1 MKCPWKRLTQLPDHK
16 GRPVNKIL
24 LCCAAVLL
32 TGCSTT
38 VPVTAKFPEAPEI
51 LLVECDKLDKI
62 GKDKVY
68 FSEFLTV
75 VVGNYNKY
83 HMCAAQNT
91 AWKEWYRKQKEIF
104 DSVSEG
110 Q

>member
-1 MKCPWKRLTQLPDHK
+1 MKKLL
-16 GRPVNKIL
+16 L
-24 LCCAAVLL
+24 LCVASLFL
-32 TGCSTT
+32 SGCTTT

-68 FSEFLTV
+68 FSDFLKT

-83 HMCAAQNT
+83 HMCAAQNA
-91 AWKEWYRKQKEIF
+91 AWKEWYHKQKEIF
-104 DSVSEG
+104 DKVS

>member
-1 MKCPWKRLTQLPDHK
+1 M
-16 GRPVNKIL
+16 NKL
-24 LCCAAVLL
+24 LLFCVASLFLA
-32 TGCSTT
+32 GCSTT

-68 FSEFLTV
+68 FSEFLKT

-83 HMCAAQNT
+83 HMCAAQNSM
-91 AWKEWYRKQKEIF
+91 WKEWYTKQKEIF
-104 DSVSEG
+104 DSVSEK
-110 Q
+110 

>member
-1 MKCPWKRLTQLPDHK
+1 MKK
-16 GRPVNKIL
+16 L
-24 LCCAAVLL
+24 LLFCVASLFL
-32 TGCSTT
+32 SGCTTT

-68 FSEFLTV
+68 FSDFLKT

-83 HMCAAQNT
+83 HMCAAQNA
-91 AWKEWYRKQKEIF
+91 AWKEWYHKQKEIF
-104 DSVSEG
+104 DKVS

>member
-1 MKCPWKRLTQLPDHK
+1 MKK
-16 GRPVNKIL
+16 L
-24 LCCAAVLL
+24 LLFCVASLFL
-32 TGCSTT
+32 SGCTTT

-68 FSEFLTV
+68 FSDFLKT

-83 HMCAAQNT
+83 HMCAAQNA
-91 AWKEWYRKQKEIF
+91 AWKEWYHKQKEIF
-104 DSVSEG
+104 DKVSE
-110 Q
+110 

>member
-1 MKCPWKRLTQLPDHK
+1 MR
-16 GRPVNKIL
+16 NIL
-24 LCCAAVLL
+24 LFCVALVGLS
-32 TGCSTT
+32 GCTTT

-68 FSEFLTV
+68 FSEFLKT

-83 HMCAAQNT
+83 HMCAAQNA
-91 AWKEWYRKQKEIF
+91 AWKEWYHKQKEIF
-104 DSVSEG
+104 DSVSAEK
-110 Q
+110 